1 MTRHLDNGS
10 IESRLATLLDDLCRA
25 EKECGRKPH
34 GTRLL
39 AISKARTIEEI
50 YAAHKA
56 GQTAFGESYVQEAL
70 PKILAPE
77 LERLE
82 WHFVGPVQSNKA
94 AKIARHFSW
103 VHSLERVKIAER
115 LNQNRPADAP
125 PLNVCVQ
132 INISGE
138 TTKSGIRKNETRA
151 LLEAVAQ
158 LPRLRLR
165 GLMTI
170 AKKQQGET
178 PERTAFTELNALYQ
192 ELRND
197 FSLDTL
203 SMGMSAD
210 YRLAIAEGATIVRIG
225 SALFGSRK

>member
-1 MTRHLDNGS
+1 M
-10 IESRLATLLDDLCRA
+10 
-25 EKECGRKPH
+25 
-34 GTRLL
+34 
-39 AISKARTIEEI
+39 
-50 YAAHKA
+50 
-56 GQTAFGESYVQEAL
+56 QEAL

-82 WHFVGPVQSNKA
+82 WHFVGPIQSNKA

-115 LNQNRPADAP
+115 LSQSRPADARA
-125 PLNVCVQ
+125 LNICVQ
-132 INISGE
+132 VNVTGE
-138 TTKSGIRKNETRA
+138 ASKSGVRKSEVGT

-158 LPRLRLR
+158 SPGLRLR

-170 AKKQQGET
+170 AKKQQSET
-178 PERTAFTELNALYQ
+178 SERTAFTELNALYQ
-192 ELRND
+192 ELQND

-210 YRLAIAEGATIVRIG
+210 YRLAIAEGATIVRVG
-225 SALFGSRK
+225 SALFGPRKETG